1 MALGRLD
8 IIMAA
13 DMAQLRKDMGTA
25 VGIMKSSTQN
35 MESVA
40 KTAAMAIA
48 GYFTFDS
55 VKTQI
60 KTTLD
65 YADSL
70 SKLAQKTGITANQL
84 YSLDAA
90 AKLSD
95 VTFESL
101 QSSLSKFNKNIGES
115 SDGTGAA
122 TSAFKNLGISIKNQD
137 GTLKNSF
144 DLMSEIS
151 DKFQD
156 MPDGASKATIAMQ
169 LFGKSGADMI
179 PLLNSGSEALKEY
192 LGIMDDDTGKAAEQ
206 FNDSM
211 TKLGMASNAF
221 YLKIVKDVSPT
232 LKILA
237 KDISD
242 STKET
247 NSLISELEKLSSS
260 GILGAVERA
269 YAFKGIAESYGKGA
283 VGVISTI
290 LDATFESYDKAGKTW
305 NATKNQF
312 LSDIAQTQSKLK
324 ELNNAQKPTVKQE
337 DEQPKNPFD
346 YGLIDF
352 AKEEQAQKKAI
363 DDAEKLLNDWNSRK
377 LDIAKNIAIAEQDE
391 LAKPYILLQSKY
403 EEDLIKYG
411 SVLGAKASLTSEF
424 NAQLQ
429 RLNTDTIANV
439 QKAQEVAFQKEEQH
453 NKQAIEHAFKIQEEQ
468 YRIQSKYINLLDDEA
483 DRAIALANIDYQRNY
498 ASIEAQLKLG
508 EINEEYYRLALD
520 YEDKLLTKTLE
531 NYTVHGQVINSI
543 KDDLESGFG
552 EFFDYQ
558 SDNFAKL
565 GAFGKNIAH
574 EVYMEFMKIS
584 VIKPLTGG
592 LTSGL
597 TGIFSNLSFN
607 AQGDVYDSPFLS
619 AYSNQVISSP
629 TLFAFASGG
638 VPNMGVFGE
647 AGSEAIMPLTRTS
660 SGDLGVKAVGGSG
673 GNTYINITNQS
684 GINLDMQ
691 ELSRTQKDNGDT
703 QINLLLRALSN
714 NTDVRSAVKA
724 IR

>member
-1 MALGRLD
+1 MPLGRLD

-13 DMAQLRKDMGTA
+13 DVARLRKDISTA
-25 VGIMKSSTQN
+25 VGIMKSGTQS
-35 MESVA
+35 MENVA

-48 GYFTFDS
+48 GYFMFDT

-95 VTFESL
+95 VAFESL
-101 QSSLSKFNKNIGES
+101 QGSLSKFNKNIGES
-115 SDGTGAA
+115 SDGTGTAI
-122 TSAFKNLGISIKNQD
+122 SAFKNLGISIKNQD

-151 DKFQD
+151 DKFKD

-192 LGIMDDDTGKAAEQ
+192 LGIMDDDTVKAAEQ

-221 YLKIVKDVSPT
+221 YLKIIKELSPT
-232 LKILA
+232 LTILSNDFLGLA
-237 KDISD
+237 DDSDELGGSLSGKLATGMKGIIAWGYGITSVFQIAGNALGTFGASASFLAEGKFKEAGIAWDMISTNFDKDI
-242 STKET
+242 ET
-247 NSLISELEKLSSS
+247 W
-260 GILGAVERA
+260 GA
-269 YAFKGIAESYGKGA
+269 K
-283 VGVISTI
+283 
-290 LDATFESYDKAGKTW
+290 
-305 NATKNQF
+305 
-312 LSDIAQTQSKLK
+312 
-324 ELNNAQKPTVKQE
+324 LNNLYNANTSNQSNDPR
-337 DEQPKNPFD
+337 PKRSKDN
-346 YGLIDF
+346 GLIDPT
-352 AKEEQAQKKAI
+352 KEEQAQKKAQN
-363 DDAEKLLNDWNSRK
+363 DAEKLLTDWNSRK
-377 LDIAKNIAIAEQDE
+377 LDITKNIAIAEQDE

-411 SVLGAKASLTSEF
+411 SVLGAKSLLTSEF
-424 NAQLQ
+424 NAELEK
-429 RLNTDTIANV
+429 LNIDTIAKV
-439 QKAQEVAFQKEEQH
+439 QKAQEDALQKEEQH
-453 NKQAIEHAFKIQEEQ
+453 KKQAIEHTLKIQEEQ

-498 ASIEAQLKLG
+498 ASIKAQLELG
-508 EINEEYYRLALD
+508 EINEEYYRLALE
-520 YEDKLLTKTLE
+520 YEDKLLVKTLE
-531 NYTVHGQVINSI
+531 NYSLHGQVINGI

-558 SDNFAKL
+558 SANFAKL

-584 VIKPLTGG
+584 VIKPLTTG

-597 TGIFSNLSFN
+597 SGIFSNLSFN
-607 AQGDVYDSPFLS
+607 AQGGIYDSPSLS
-619 AYSNQVISSP
+619 VYSNKVVSTP

-691 ELSRTQKDNGDT
+691 ELSRTQKDNGDKT
-703 QINLLLRALSN
+703 INIMLRALSN
-714 NTDVRSAVKA
+714 NPDVRSAVKA